1 MCAVRVSRCRFF
13 LGPFLLLN
21 PFAQVHSASSENP
34 DGTRSSDGG
43 GGRDWQRAHHRQ
55 TGEKLPSD
63 RRVIDANTLDRL
75 KSKAVV
81 VTAEDRRMMAER
93 LMADRERLE
102 NESAARK
109 QKLRDYDAT
118 MKAKGK
124 KLLQVSVDR
133 PYVKFDVSNPNTRR

>member
-1 MCAVRVSRCRFF
+1 
-13 LGPFLLLN
+13 
-21 PFAQVHSASSENP
+21 
-34 DGTRSSDGG
+34 
-43 GGRDWQRAHHRQ
+43 
-55 TGEKLPSD
+55 
-63 RRVIDANTLDRL
+63 
-75 KSKAVV
+75 
-81 VTAEDRRMMAER
+81 MMAER

>member
-1 MCAVRVSRCRFF
+1 MSAIGVFF
-13 LGPFLLLN
+13 GPFLSLN
-21 PFAQVHSASSENP
+21 PFAQVHSASSKNY
-34 DGTRSSDGG
+34 DGTWSSDDGG
-43 GGRDWQRAHHRQ
+43 RRDWQRAHHRQ

-63 RRVIDANTLDRL
+63 RRVIDANILDRL

-124 KLLQVSVDR
+124 KLSQVGVDR
-133 PYVKFDVSNPNTRR
+133 PSLKFNVPIPNTQR